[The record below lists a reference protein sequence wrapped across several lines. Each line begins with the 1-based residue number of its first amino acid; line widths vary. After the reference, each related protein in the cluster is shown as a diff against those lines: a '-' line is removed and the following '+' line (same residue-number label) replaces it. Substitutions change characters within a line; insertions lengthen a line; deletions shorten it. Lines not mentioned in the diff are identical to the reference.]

1 VEDPGVAGEQCRHIA
16 LLYREP
22 SEYSA
27 AVDDF
32 VKAGIAEQE
41 PVFVAV
47 PQAQLSLLSQP
58 TEDSLV
64 NLAEMEELGRNPARI
79 IAALRVFADQ
89 HAGRRIRYLGES
101 LWLGRT
107 MAERRESERHEALLN
122 LAFAEAQVTMM
133 CPYNAA
139 ALPRSAITSARRT
152 HPLVLSGGRQRSSR
166 YYSGP
171 DQSPA
176 HLADKLPEP
185 PARAQVLEYDRDL
198 HPVRAFVAAAADKA
212 RLSAERSTDLVI
224 AASEVAANTLRHTTG
239 GGVIR
244 LWQTAKEMV
253 CQIDDGGYISDP
265 LTGYFRPTGDVP
277 GKQGL
282 WLVNQICDLVELRT
296 AETGTSIRLHMRRS

>member
-47 PQAQLSLLSQP
+47 PQAQLPLLSQP

-166 YYSGP
+166 HYCGP
-171 DQSPA
+171 DESPA
-176 HLADKLPEP
+176 HLAAQLPAP

-212 RLSAERSTDLVI
+212 RLSTERSTDLVI

-265 LTGYFRPTGDVP
+265 LAGYFRPAGDVP

>member
-1 VEDPGVAGEQCRHIA
+1 MEDTGVAAETCRHIA

-22 SEYSA
+22 SEYTT

-32 VKAGIAEQE
+32 VKAAIADQE

-47 PQAQLSLLSQP
+47 PQAQLSLLSEP
-58 TEDSLV
+58 DESLV

-79 IAALRVFADQ
+79 IAALRVFADE
-89 HAGRRIRYLGES
+89 HAGKRIRYLGES

-107 MAERRESERHEALLN
+107 MAERRENERHEVLLN

-166 YYSGP
+166 HYSGP
-171 DQSPA
+171 DESPA
-176 HLADKLPEP
+176 HLTENLPTP
-185 PARAQVLEYDRDL
+185 PTRAQVLEYNRDL
-198 HPVRAFVAAAADKA
+198 HPVRAFVAAAADRA

-224 AASEVAANTLRHTTG
+224 AASEVAANTLRHTSG

-244 LWQTAKEMV
+244 LWHTTKEML

-265 LTGYFRPTGDVP
+265 LAGYFRPTGDVP

-296 AETGTSIRLHMRRS
+296 AKTGTSIRLHMRRS

>member
-1 VEDPGVAGEQCRHIA
+1 VADLAGVTCRHIA
-16 LLYREP
+16 LLYQES

-27 AVDDF
+27 AIDDF
-32 VKAGIAEQE
+32 VKAGIVEQE
-41 PVFVAV
+41 PVFIAV
-47 PQAQLSLLSQP
+47 PQAHLPLLSAP

-64 NLAEMEELGRNPARI
+64 SLAEMEELGRNPARI
-79 IAALRVFADQ
+79 IAALRLFADQ

-101 LWLGRT
+101 LWKGRT
-107 MAERRESERHEALLN
+107 TAERRETERHESLLN
-122 LAFAEAQVTMM
+122 LAFAGAEVTIM

-139 ALPRSAITSARRT
+139 ALPRSAITTARRT
-152 HPLVLSGGRQRSSR
+152 HPVVLSGGRQRSSR
-166 YYSGP
+166 HYNGP
-171 DQSPA
+171 DESPA
-176 HLADKLPEP
+176 HLTGKLPAP
-185 PARAQVLEYDRDL
+185 PTRAQVLAYDRDL
-198 HPVRAFVAAAADKA
+198 HPVRAFVAAAADRA

-244 LWQTAKEMV
+244 LWHTAKEML
-253 CQIDDGGYISDP
+253 CQIDDCGFISDP
-265 LTGYFRPTGDVP
+265 LAGYFRPTGDGA

>member
-1 VEDPGVAGEQCRHIA
+1 VEDPGVAGVTCRHIA
-16 LLYREP
+16 LLYRES

-32 VKAGIAEQE
+32 MKAGIAEQE
-41 PVFVAV
+41 PIFVAV
-47 PQAQLSLLSQP
+47 PQSQLRLLSQP
-58 TEDSLV
+58 AEDSLV

-79 IAALRVFADQ
+79 IAALRLFADQ
-89 HAGRRIRYLGES
+89 HPGRRIRYLGES

-107 MAERRESERHEALLN
+107 KAERRETERHEALLN
-122 LAFAEAQVTMM
+122 LAFAEGQVTMM

-139 ALPRSAITSARRT
+139 ALPRSAINIASRT
-152 HPLVLSGGRQRSSR
+152 HPVVLSGGRQRSSR
-166 YYSGP
+166 HYGGP
-171 DQSPA
+171 DESPA
-176 HLADKLPEP
+176 HLTQKLPEP
-185 PARAQVLEYDRDL
+185 PARALVMAYDSDL
-198 HPVRAFVAAAADKA
+198 HPVRAFVSAAADRA

-244 LWQTAKEMV
+244 LWHTAKEML
-253 CQIDDGGYISDP
+253 CQVDDGGYISDP
-265 LTGYFRPTGDVP
+265 LAGYFRPTGDVP

-296 AETGTSIRLHMRRS
+296 AETGTSIRLHMRRG

>member
-1 VEDPGVAGEQCRHIA
+1 VDGETCRHIA

-47 PQAQLSLLSQP
+47 PRAQLPVLSQP

-107 MAERRESERHEALLN
+107 MAERRETERHEALLN
-122 LAFAEAQVTMM
+122 LAFAEAQVTIM

-139 ALPRSAITSARRT
+139 ALPRSAITSARRS
-152 HPLVLSGGRQRSSR
+152 HPQLLIGGRERSSR
-166 YYSGP
+166 FYCGP
-171 DQSPA
+171 HEFPGHHA
-176 HLADKLPEP
+176 ERLPEP
-185 PARAQVLEYDRDL
+185 PTGAQVLEYDHDL
-198 HPVRAFVAAAADKA
+198 HPVRAFVAAAADRA
-212 RLSAERSTDLVI
+212 RLSAERRTDLVI
-224 AASEVAANTLRHTTG
+224 AASEVAANTLRHTAG

-244 LWQTAKEMV
+244 IWHTTKEMM

-265 LTGYFRPTGDVP
+265 LAGYFKPTGDVP

-296 AETGTSIRLHMRRS
+296 TETGTTIRLHMRRS

>member
-1 VEDPGVAGEQCRHIA
+1 MEDPGVAGETCRHIA

-22 SEYSA
+22 TEYAA

-32 VKAGIAEQE
+32 VKAAIAEQE

-47 PQAQLSLLSQP
+47 PRGQLSLLSQP

-64 NLAEMEELGRNPARI
+64 SLAEMEELGRNPARI

-107 MAERRESERHEALLN
+107 KAERCETARHESLLN
-122 LAFAEAQVTMM
+122 LAFADAQVTIM

-139 ALPRSAITSARRT
+139 TLPRSAITSARST
-152 HPLVLSGGRQRSSR
+152 HPLLLSGGRQRTSAR
-166 YYSGP
+166 YSGP
-171 DQSPA
+171 DKTPA
-176 HLADKLPEP
+176 CLTKGLAEP
-185 PARAQVLEYDRDL
+185 PARAHALAYDRDL
-198 HPVRAFVAAAADKA
+198 RAVRALVAAAADRA
-212 RLSAERSTDLVI
+212 RLSADRSTDLVI
-224 AASEVAANTLRHTTG
+224 AASEVAANTVRHTTG

-244 LWQTAKEMV
+244 LWHTAAEV
-253 CQIDDGGYISDP
+253 LCQIDDGGFISDP
-265 LTGYFRPTGDVP
+265 LAGYFRPAGGMP

-296 AETGTSIRLHMRRS
+296 ARSGTSIRLHMRRS